1 MVKYVDPKLIKQE
14 LDKIRKSKH
23 FGYQRVKDRA
33 IKNPTT
39 FAQNKQIQL
48 KRKSLSNDRFM
59 QYLKDISKEDTS
71 N

>member
-1 MVKYVDPKLIKQE
+1 MDQKKKIKQI
-14 LDKIRKSKH
+14 LDNVRKNTNIAYS
-23 FGYQRVKDRA
+23 RAKDRN

-39 FAQNKQIQL
+39 HARHKDIQN

-59 QYLKDISKEDTS
+59 QYLKEISKEDTS

>member
-1 MVKYVDPKLIKQE
+1 MDQKKIIKQT
-14 LDKIRKSKH
+14 LDRIRKNTN
-23 FGYQRVKDRA
+23 FAYNRAKDRN

-39 FAQNKQIQL
+39 HARHKDIQNK
-48 KRKSLSNDRFM
+48 RKQLSNDRFM

>member
-23 FGYQRVKDRA
+23 FGYQRVKDRN

-39 FAQNKQIQL
+39 HARHKDIQNK
-48 KRKSLSNDRFM
+48 RKQLSNDRFM
-59 QYLKDISKEDTS
+59 QYLKDISNKENS
-71 N
+71 

>member
-39 FAQNKQIQL
+39 HARHKDIQNK
-48 KRKSLSNDRFM
+48 RKQLSNDRFM
-59 QYLKDISKEDTS
+59 QYLKDISKADKS
-71 N
+71 W

>member
-1 MVKYVDPKLIKQE
+1 MTKYVDPKLIKQE

-39 FAQNKQIQL
+39 FARHKDIQK
-48 KRKSLSNDRFM
+48 KRKQLSNDRFM
-59 QYLKDISKEDTS
+59 QYLKDISKADK

>member
-1 MVKYVDPKLIKQE
+1 MDQKKIIKQT
-14 LDKIRKSKH
+14 LDRIRKNTN
-23 FGYQRVKDRA
+23 FAYNRAKDRN

-39 FAQNKQIQL
+39 HARHKDIQNK
-48 KRKSLSNDRFM
+48 RKNLSNDRFM

>member
-39 FAQNKQIQL
+39 HARHKDIQN

-59 QYLKDISKEDTS
+59 QYLREISKAD
-71 N
+71 ND

>member
-1 MVKYVDPKLIKQE
+1 MTKYVDPKLIKQE
-14 LDKIRKSKH
+14 LEKIRKSKH
-23 FGYQRVKDRA
+23 FGYQRVKTKA

-59 QYLKDISKEDTS
+59 QYLKDISNKENS
-71 N
+71 

>member
-14 LDKIRKSKH
+14 LEKIRKSKH

-59 QYLKDISKEDTS
+59 QYLKDISNMEDKD
-71 N
+71 

>member
-59 QYLKDISKEDTS
+59 QYLKDISNMEDK

>member
-23 FGYQRVKDRA
+23 FGYQRVKDTA

-39 FAQNKQIQL
+39 HARHKDIQN

-59 QYLKDISKEDTS
+59 QYLRDISKEDNT

>member
-1 MVKYVDPKLIKQE
+1 MTKYVDPKLIKQE

-39 FAQNKQIQL
+39 FARHKDIQK
-48 KRKSLSNDRFM
+48 KRKQLSNDRFM
-59 QYLKDISKEDTS
+59 QYLKFVLILPS
-71 N
+71 

>member
-1 MVKYVDPKLIKQE
+1 MTKFVDPKLIKQQ

-39 FAQNKQIQL
+39 HARHKDIQNK
-48 KRKSLSNDRFM
+48 RKQLSNDRFM
-59 QYLKDISKEDTS
+59 QYLKEISKEDTS

>member
-39 FAQNKQIQL
+39 HARHKDIQNK
-48 KRKSLSNDRFM
+48 RKQLSNDRFM
-59 QYLKDISKEDTS
+59 QYLKDISNKENS
-71 N
+71 

>member
-59 QYLKDISKEDTS
+59 QYLKDISNMEDKD
-71 N
+71 

>member
-33 IKNPTT
+33 IKNTTT
-39 FAQNKQIQL
+39 FARHKDIQK
-48 KRKSLSNDRFM
+48 KRKQLSNDRFM
-59 QYLKDISKEDTS
+59 QYLKEISKEDTS

>member
-23 FGYQRVKDRA
+23 FGYQRVKDTA

-39 FAQNKQIQL
+39 HAKHTEIIN
-48 KRKSLSNDRFM
+48 KRKTLSNDRFM
-59 QYLKDISKEDTS
+59 QYLKDISKAEK